1 MKKGRVIALGTILAC
16 SIGLGTLSVEAG
28 NENSGYSF
36 EIKKEQGNEYTGT
49 KYRQTT
55 TERNTWKVRMY
66 YSKEGTNTYTTY
78 WLEKSNGTNGK
89 DISFPSN
96 ISVII
101 ENTSLLHQYDAYT
114 NLKILSKIRN
124 IATDE
129 DIKLAIKRVGLDPDS
144 KMKVGKFSL
153 GMKQRLSVAQAIF
166 EKPDILLLDEPTNAI
181 DEEGVIQVYQILK
194 EEKERGSL
202 IILTSHHKQDLEALA
217 DEYIKMDNGG
227 IVLDSK

>member
-1 MKKGRVIALGTILAC
+1 MTTIRISSLHKKMRKKTLLHDINYEFNGGKIYGLYGRNGSGKTMLLRAIAGLIMPSSGEISIDEKILH
-16 SIGLGTLSVEAG
+16 
-28 NENSGYSF
+28 
-36 EIKKEQGNEYTGT
+36 
-49 KYRQTT
+49 
-55 TERNTWKVRMY
+55 
-66 YSKEGTNTYTTY
+66 
-78 WLEKSNGTNGK
+78 K

-124 IATDE
+124 IATDIE
-129 DIKLAIKRVGLDPDS
+129 LAIKRVGLDPDS

-166 EKPDILLLDEPTNAI
+166 EKPDILLLDEPTNTI
-181 DEEGVIQVYQILK
+181 DEEGVTQVYQILK
-194 EEKERGSL
+194 EEKERGAL
-202 IILTSHHKQDLEALA
+202 IILTSHHKQDLEMLA